1 MANVTLRSKKLANGK
16 LSLYLDFYPEIIHPK
31 TGRPTRREFLKL
43 KIFENAKNELER
55 EHNSTQVQLAEQ
67 IRSKRLMDIR
77 NKEYGLKEHMDLD
90 INFYNFFAS
99 IVEEYYNNGSKGNYH
114 SWKSSLDYWEKYIG
128 KSLNS
133 KQLLPYHVEK
143 YRVFLL
149 AAKTLRN
156 SKKDLSRNT
165 ASAYYKNFINV
176 LKRAYKKKLLA
187 SNLAEDAVF
196 IKEEETYREY
206 LTEEELQ
213 KLSKA
218 TCTLPSLKRM
228 AFFSV
233 MTGLRFSDINN
244 LEWKNVFQDRSQGY
258 YIKLKERKTGNIQN
272 HFIPDN
278 AHTLLVKEGTTEGK
292 VFQNIKYTQITRPLK
307 EWLDAAGI
315 DKKISFHNFRH
326 TYATLQLSKGTDIY
340 TLSKMLGHKNVATTQ
355 IYGKVMDRQKIEAS
369 KKLNLHFDGL

>member
-1 MANVTLRSKKLANGK
+1 MANVTLRSKKLSNGK

-31 TGRPTRREFLKL
+31 TGKPTRREFLKL
-43 KIFENAKNELER
+43 KIFEYPKNELEK

-90 INFYNFFAS
+90 INFYNFFDS
-99 IVEEYYNNGSKGNYH
+99 IVTEYYNNGSKGNYH
-114 SWKSSLDYWEKYIG
+114 CWKSSLAYWEKYIG

-143 YRVFLL
+143 YREFLL
-149 AAKTLRN
+149 SAKTLRN
-156 SKKDLSRNT
+156 KNRVLTNNT
-165 ASAYYKNFINV
+165 ASTYYKNFLNV

-187 SNLAEDAVF
+187 SNLAEDAVY
-196 IKEEETYREY
+196 IREEETYREY

-213 KLSKA
+213 MLSKA
-218 TCTLPSLKRM
+218 VCSLPSLKRM

-233 MTGLRFSDINN
+233 MTGLRFSDIIN
-244 LEWKNVFQDRSQGY
+244 LQWQNIFEDKSQGY
-258 YIKLKERKTGNIQN
+258 YIKLKEQKTGNMQN

-278 AHTLLVKEGTTEGK
+278 AYSLLIKEGTTEGK
-292 VFQNIKYTQITRPLK
+292 VFQNIKYTQIIRPLK
-307 EWLDAAGI
+307 DWLDAAGI
-315 DKKISFHNFRH
+315 KKKISFHNFRH

-340 TLSKMLGHKNVATTQ
+340 TLSKMLGHKNVSTTQ
-355 IYGKVMDRQKIEAS
+355 IYGKVMDKQKIEAS
-369 KKLNLHFDGL
+369 KKLNLIFDGL

>member
-1 MANVTLRSKKLANGK
+1 MANVTLRSKILAKGK
-16 LSLYLDFYPEIIHPK
+16 LSLYLDFYPAIIHPK
-31 TGRPTRREFLKL
+31 TGKPTRREFLKL
-43 KIFENAKNELER
+43 KIFENPKNDIER
-55 EHNSTQVQLAEQ
+55 EHNSTQIQLAEQ
-67 IRSKRLMDIR
+67 IRAKRLMDIR

-90 INFYNFFAS
+90 INFYNFYAS

-114 SWKSSLDYWEKYIG
+114 SWKSSLDYWEKYLG

-143 YRVFLL
+143 YRAFLL
-149 AAKTLRN
+149 SAKTLRN

-187 SNLAEDAVF
+187 SNLAEDAVY

-206 LTEEELQ
+206 LTEEEL
-213 KLSKA
+213 KMLSKA
-218 TCTLPSLKRM
+218 DCTLPSLKRM

-233 MTGLRFSDINN
+233 MTGLRFSDISS
-244 LEWKNVFQDRSQGY
+244 LQWKNVFHDRSQGH
-258 YIKLKERKTGNIQN
+258 YIKLKEQKTGNIQN
-272 HFIPDN
+272 HFIPDS
-278 AHTLLVKEGTTEGK
+278 AHALLVKEGTTEGK
-292 VFQNIKYTQITRPLK
+292 VFRDIKYSQITRPLK
-307 EWLDAAGI
+307 EWLNTAEI

-340 TLSKMLGHKNVATTQ
+340 TLSKMLGHKNVTTTQ

-369 KKLNLHFDGL
+369 KKLNLDFDGL

>member
-1 MANVTLRSKKLANGK
+1 MANVTLRSKKLAKGK
-16 LSLYLDFYPEIIHPK
+16 LSLYLDFYPAIIHPK
-31 TGRPTRREFLKL
+31 TGKPTRREFLKL
-43 KIFENAKNELER
+43 KVFENPKNEIER

-90 INFYNFFAS
+90 INFYNFYAS
-99 IVEEYYNNGSKGNYH
+99 IVEDYYNNGSKGNYH
-114 SWKSSLDYWEKYIG
+114 SWKSSLDYWEKYLG

-143 YRVFLL
+143 YREFLL
-149 AAKTLRN
+149 SAKTLRN
-156 SKKDLSRNT
+156 SDKRLSRNT
-165 ASAYYKNFINV
+165 ASTYYKNFINV

-187 SNLAEDAVF
+187 SNLAEDAVY

-206 LTEEELQ
+206 LTEEEL
-213 KLSKA
+213 KMLSQA
-218 TCTLPSLKRM
+218 NCALPSLKRM

-233 MTGLRFSDINN
+233 MTGLRFSDISS
-244 LEWKNVFQDRSQGY
+244 LQWKNVFHDRSQGY
-258 YIKLKERKTGNIQN
+258 YIKLKEQKTGNIQN
-272 HFIPDN
+272 HFIPDS
-278 AHTLLVKEGTTEGK
+278 AHALLVKEGTTEGK
-292 VFQNIKYTQITRPLK
+292 VFRDIKYSQITRPLK
-307 EWLDAAGI
+307 EWLDAAEI

-340 TLSKMLGHKNVATTQ
+340 TLSKMLGHKNVTTTQ

-369 KKLNLHFDGL
+369 KKLNLEFDGL